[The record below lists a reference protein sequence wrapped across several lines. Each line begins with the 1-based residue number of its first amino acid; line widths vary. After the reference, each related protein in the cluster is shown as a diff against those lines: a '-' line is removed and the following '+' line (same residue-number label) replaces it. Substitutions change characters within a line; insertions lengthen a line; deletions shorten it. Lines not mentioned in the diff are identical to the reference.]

1 MARRAT
7 DVAVA
12 QERRY
17 TVAFANLTEEPGV
30 TVEGTGFTGRDVREG
45 FALAARRHPIDLV
58 FYDNQRDN
66 ARALANAEDAI
77 AKKVDLYVLYH
88 RDPATNAAIV
98 DKLKRAG
105 IPVIALNHAA
115 GGTPLYTIDN
125 VAAGRI
131 AGEALGDFA
140 ARNWRAQNK
149 IIAVLG
155 PLGAQ
160 AEGIPERVHGVTEG
174 LKRQLPS
181 TRVVMLDTQGNP
193 AQVGAL
199 LGKLVSAQ
207 PTAKILVA
215 TTDDQTAL
223 AAKAALE
230 SAGRLQDGA
239 IVSHGVDRSS
249 TAASTRRRRSTR
261 TTGAA
266 SSSGRSPSIGPRRLQ
281 RAAPGAGDA
290 AGPGAASA
298 HDGRPSARH
307 GGQRLHRVP
316 ALRHE
321 LRPSDRISGTAS
333 RGRSP
338 RHPAPSP
345 SGLPRRSGFHS
356 DSR

>member
-1 MARRAT
+1 MLAAAAWLGAV
-7 DVAVA
+7 DGPVA

-30 TVEGTGFTGRDVREG
+30 TLEGTGFTGREVREG
-45 FALAARRHPIDLV
+45 FALGARRHPIDLV

-77 AKKVDLYVLYH
+77 AKKVDLYILYH

-115 GGTPLYTIDN
+115 GVTPLYTIDN
-125 VAAGRI
+125 VAAGRM

-149 IIAVLG
+149 IVVVLG

-160 AEGIPERVHGVTEG
+160 AEGIPERVQGVTEG

-181 TRVVMLDTQGNP
+181 TRVMMLDTQGNP
-193 AQVGAL
+193 AQVAAL
-199 LGKLVSAQ
+199 LGKLLSAQ

-239 IVSHGVDRSS
+239 IVSHGVDRSIHGGINERKEIDPNNRGS
-249 TAASTRRRRSTR
+249 IVIGSVAFYLDRAGYSVLPLALGMLQGQTLPPRTTVDHRLVTAANVFTEY
-261 TTGAA
+261 
-266 SSSGRSPSIGPRRLQ
+266 PPY
-281 RAAPGAGDA
+281 DMN
-290 AGPGAASA
+290 
-298 HDGRPSARH
+298 
-307 GGQRLHRVP
+307 
-316 ALRHE
+316 
-321 LRPSDRISGTAS
+321 
-333 RGRSP
+333 
-338 RHPAPSP
+338 
-345 SGLPRRSGFHS
+345 
-356 DSR
+356 